1 MIWLHST
8 AGQLVKDE
16 NNTGLASRCTMG
28 TIKWSAGWFKTAT
41 GWNQVAGLQWNK
53 LLEGVVHYWLPLAV
67 THYKMLQKL
76 NSLLHVMYDQ
86 I

>member
-1 MIWLHST
+1 
-8 AGQLVKDE
+8 
-16 NNTGLASRCTMG
+16 
-28 TIKWSAGWFKTAT
+28 
-41 GWNQVAGLQWNK
+41 VAGLQWNK